1 MIRWNLGFLSSS
13 CLAQSFPLRDRKT
26 FMLRLCNL
34 KEEQEN
40 ETLFSVL
47 DAWVCN
53 MSPFLFQL
61 FTMVGFPLSS
71 FKLLSNLA

>member
-1 MIRWNLGFLSSS
+1 
-13 CLAQSFPLRDRKT
+13 
-26 FMLRLCNL
+26 MLRLCDL

-47 DAWVCN
+47 GAWVCN
-53 MSPFLFQL
+53 VSPFLFQL
-61 FTMVGFPLSS
+61 FTMVGFSLSS